1 MEQRV
6 GTSRIMTDMAGVKD
20 DMAGIPSDMDG
31 VKKDTSPGPYVYL
44 APEGSVTL
52 WVHRREKI

>member
-1 MEQRV
+1 M
-6 GTSRIMTDMAGVKD
+6 SDMMGVKD

-44 APEGSVTL
+44 APWGSVIL